1 MQKAPLI
8 YSIFDGETEASHAV
22 ELLEEHGFPGHSILT
37 MDRESNGGASTDFAS
52 EHFSPGGV
60 LVGVATD
67 TRVRDAQSALLA
79 AGAAQE
85 NIWRAGAGSNGER
98 VRSERLVDV
107 VEEAGR
113 ESFPASDPPSFA
125 PSGPAEK

>member
-1 MQKAPLI
+1 MQHAPLI

-22 ELLEEHGFPGHSILT
+22 ELLEEHGFPSHSILSL
-37 MDRESNGGASTDFAS
+37 DRESDGGASTDFAS
-52 EHFSPGGV
+52 DHFPPGGV

-79 AGAAQE
+79 AGAE
-85 NIWRAGAGSNGER
+85 ECNIWRAGSNSHGER
-98 VRSERLVDV
+98 VRSERLLDL

-125 PSGPAEK
+125 PPGPAEK